1 MRVVF
6 VEVDTERSW
15 AVASIGPGFLA
26 AYLREHGHE
35 VAFIRATVELS
46 DAEVVA
52 KVVAAGPQLLAFSL
66 TTRQWLRGAHL
77 VACLRADPALAAVP
91 VVAGGLHPTFAPEQV
106 LATPGFDYAC
116 LGEGEEALLELVTA
130 LEAGKPTWR
139 IANMWKRDRPCLLYT
154 SPSPRD

>member
-66 TTRQWLRGAHL
+66 TTRQWLRGAHPAPG
-77 VACLRADPALAAVP
+77 VAAAP
-91 VVAGGLHPTFAPEQV
+91 PLTRSR
-106 LATPGFDYAC
+106 PGD
-116 LGEGEEALLELVTA
+116 
-130 LEAGKPTWR
+130 R
-139 IANMWKRDRPCLLYT
+139 RDRTRRAAPRAAACPCARGT
-154 SPSPRD
+154 CGGAAP